1 MMNPVPAPRRGVSRS
16 GAGWRRSYSGV
27 PGNEESE
34 RRREVAAPVIV
45 ASMLT
50 TAGFNRSA
58 MSANDVMTAPPA
70 GVLDTLRVLASRG
83 SGADIAGAGVMVP
96 ATIMPTRNDTVA
108 ARPMVTAMNRRVMS

>member
-34 RRREVAAPVIV
+34 RRREVAGPVIV

-58 MSANDVMTAPPA
+58 MSANDVTAALGA
-70 GVLDTLRVLASRG
+70 GVLTVRVLASRG
-83 SGADIAGAGVMVP
+83 SGADVAGVGVIVP
-96 ATIMPTRNDTVA
+96 ATMRPMRNETVA
-108 ARPMVTAMNRRVMS
+108 ARPMVTAMIRRVIS